1 MSAFTFFKALER
13 LSNFEA
19 ATKKGRIKIP
29 DYFIKL
35 ILLNKTK
42 LLKDQLNKKIL
53 KELFLNRHLISKNY
67 VEQKVPNFFLANQKY
82 NQQRELY
89 NSKLKENLPLLQ
101 HSKSAIENSFG
112 YDNDLLTLVN
122 NKRNMKKVINVPKI
136 KSINER

>member
-1 MSAFTFFKALER
+1 MKQIT
-13 LSNFEA
+13 
-19 ATKKGRIKIP
+19 
-29 DYFIKL
+29 
-35 ILLNKTK
+35 
-42 LLKDQLNKKIL
+42 
-53 KELFLNRHLISKNY
+53 
-67 VEQKVPNFFLANQKY
+67 LANQKY

-136 KSINER
+136 KNSTKRERWFL